1 MKRKADEPN
10 QSDKISDLYFMLMVN
25 DHINEKLHEEIDKKN
40 DTIKDLQKQ
49 VDERDDEISDL
60 KDEIDSL
67 KTQLE
72 DQRQEITRLRW
83 ERL

>member
-1 MKRKADEPN
+1 MTQN
-10 QSDKISDLYFMLMVN
+10 DKISDLYFMLMVN
-25 DHINEKLHEEIDKKN
+25 DHINQKLHEEIDK
-40 DTIKDLQKQ
+40 
-49 VDERDDEISDL
+49 RDDKISDL